1 VRAVAEVEDVPPPKE
16 DADRPNE
23 QLNRA
28 NTDAPAVSEAAA
40 PVIKPRA
47 LEPRQRVKQPV
58 ARPPP
63 VATSVAPSVVDKSP
77 TSGRQIPTKN
87 GFQEDGYHI
96 GAAVE
101 VWSKTYERW
110 FFGNI
115 VQMEGKYLLIEFVAT
130 DGYEKEKW
138 MPIGHPD
145 LKLQD
150 PPLQASTY
158 GSGMNPITD
167 NQRRPANGGY
177 VQTPYK
183 NQVTMLGNEQKTKSY
198 VVGAGAEYVT
208 ANGNRYTANGNLYTG
223 NDHQC
228 KKPYVVGGAM
238 DYLAKSDG
246 RRYAGNKQEF
256 KYSIGAAVEYH
267 AKSDGCW
274 YSGVINTMDDSGYM
288 LMLDCGIA
296 KKVAMQDV
304 LTRVRPLAGF
314 TQGGS
319 VL

>member
-28 NTDAPAVSEAAA
+28 NIDAPAVSEAAA
-40 PVIKPRA
+40 SVIKPRA
-47 LEPRQRVKQPV
+47 LEPRQRAKQPV

-63 VATSVAPSVVDKSP
+63 VATSLAGWMDKSP

-115 VQMEGKYLLIEFVAT
+115 VQMEGKYLLVEFVAT
-130 DGYEKEKW
+130 DGNEKEKW

-314 TQGGS
+314 TQGGW